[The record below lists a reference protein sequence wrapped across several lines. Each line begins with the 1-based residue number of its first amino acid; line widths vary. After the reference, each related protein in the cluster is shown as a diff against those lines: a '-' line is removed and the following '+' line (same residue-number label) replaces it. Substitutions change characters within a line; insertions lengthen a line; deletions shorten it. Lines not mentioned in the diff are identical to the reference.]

1 MIKGY
6 TDIKQSETL
15 AEILP
20 LESADMYYD
29 RYGTPNVINNL
40 VTHKSIKTDKYQHLI
55 PCWSLAALLNVL
67 PKIYY
72 PVKDHKTDLILG
84 KPKDKWCVLYWD
96 TTGMQHGEETLGDN
110 PVDACV
116 NMIFKLFLPS
126 QNSKPVVDDNGP
138 FLSELSPIN

>member
-1 MIKGY
+1 MVNVKSH
-6 TDIKQSETL
+6 TDIEQSKIL

-20 LESADMYYD
+20 LDSADYFYKYCIGHYNTIHY
-29 RYGTPNVINNL
+29 RLETYPYNKGANKNN
-40 VTHKSIKTDKYQHLI
+40 DI
-55 PCWSLAALLNVL
+55 PCWSLSALLNVL

-110 PVDACV
+110 PVDTCV
-116 NMIFKLFLPS
+116 DMIVKLKEKNMI
-126 QNSKPVVDDNGP
+126 
-138 FLSELSPIN
+138 

>member
-1 MIKGY
+1 METIKSY
-6 TDIKQSETL
+6 TDIERSKVL

-20 LESADMYYD
+20 LDSADYFYKYCIGHYNSIYYRLETYPYNKGGNKNHD
-29 RYGTPNVINNL
+29 
-40 VTHKSIKTDKYQHLI
+40 I

-84 KPKDKWCVLYWD
+84 KPKDKWCLLYWD

-110 PVDACV
+110 PVDACADMIV
-116 NMIFKLFLPS
+116 KLKEKNMI
-126 QNSKPVVDDNGP
+126 
-138 FLSELSPIN
+138 

>member
-1 MIKGY
+1 MVMETIKSY
-6 TDIKQSETL
+6 TDIERSKVL

-20 LESADMYYD
+20 LDSADYFYKYCIGHYNSIYYRLETYPYNKGGNKNHD
-29 RYGTPNVINNL
+29 
-40 VTHKSIKTDKYQHLI
+40 I

-116 NMIFKLFLPS
+116 DMIVKLKEKNMI
-126 QNSKPVVDDNGP
+126 
-138 FLSELSPIN
+138 

>member
-1 MIKGY
+1 MVNVKSH
-6 TDIKQSETL
+6 TDIEQSKIL

-20 LESADMYYD
+20 LDSADYFYKYCIGHYNTIHY
-29 RYGTPNVINNL
+29 RLETYPYNRGTNKN
-40 VTHKSIKTDKYQHLI
+40 HDI
-55 PCWSLAALLNVL
+55 PCWSLSALLNVL

-116 NMIFKLFLPS
+116 DMITKLKEKNMI
-126 QNSKPVVDDNGP
+126 
-138 FLSELSPIN
+138 

>member
-1 MIKGY
+1 MKSY
-6 TDIKQSETL
+6 TDIPQSERL
-15 AEILP
+15 VKILP
-20 LESADMYYD
+20 LESADMYYREWKRMTKHIRIAHVGSAGEND
-29 RYGTPNVINNL
+29 L
-40 VTHKSIKTDKYQHLI
+40 

-96 TTGMQHGEETLGDN
+96 TTGMQDGEETLGDN

-116 NMIFKLFLPS
+116 DMIVKLKEKNMI
-126 QNSKPVVDDNGP
+126 
-138 FLSELSPIN
+138 

>member
-1 MIKGY
+1 MVNVKSH
-6 TDIKQSETL
+6 TDIEQSKIL

-20 LESADMYYD
+20 LDSADYFYKYCIGHYNTIHY
-29 RYGTPNVINNL
+29 RLETYPYNKGANKNN
-40 VTHKSIKTDKYQHLI
+40 DI
-55 PCWSLAALLNVL
+55 PCWSLSALLNVL

-110 PVDACV
+110 PVDACADMIV
-116 NMIFKLFLPS
+116 KLKEKNMI
-126 QNSKPVVDDNGP
+126 
-138 FLSELSPIN
+138 

>member
-1 MIKGY
+1 MTMETIKSY
-6 TDIKQSETL
+6 TDIERSKVL

-20 LESADMYYD
+20 LDSADYFYKYCIGHYNSIYYRLETYPYNKGGNKNHD
-29 RYGTPNVINNL
+29 
-40 VTHKSIKTDKYQHLI
+40 I

-84 KPKDKWCVLYWD
+84 KPKDKWCLLYWD

-110 PVDACV
+110 PVDACADMIV
-116 NMIFKLFLPS
+116 KLKEKNMI
-126 QNSKPVVDDNGP
+126 
-138 FLSELSPIN
+138 

>member
-1 MIKGY
+1 METIKSY
-6 TDIKQSETL
+6 TDIERSKVL

-20 LESADMYYD
+20 LDSADYFYKYCIGHYNSIYYRLETYPYNKGGNKNHD
-29 RYGTPNVINNL
+29 
-40 VTHKSIKTDKYQHLI
+40 I

-116 NMIFKLFLPS
+116 DMIVKLKENNF
-126 QNSKPVVDDNGP
+126 
-138 FLSELSPIN
+138 I

>member
-1 MIKGY
+1 MAMEAIKSY
-6 TDIKQSETL
+6 TDIERSKVL

-20 LESADMYYD
+20 LDSADYFYKYCIGHYNTIYYRLETYPYNKGGNKNHD
-29 RYGTPNVINNL
+29 
-40 VTHKSIKTDKYQHLI
+40 I

-67 PKIYY
+67 SKIYY

-84 KPKDKWCVLYWD
+84 KPKDEWCVLYWD

-116 NMIFKLFLPS
+116 NMIVKLKEK
-126 QNSKPVVDDNGP
+126 NM
-138 FLSELSPIN
+138 I

>member
-1 MIKGY
+1 METIKSY
-6 TDIKQSETL
+6 TDIERSKVL

-20 LESADMYYD
+20 LDSADYFYKYCIGHYNSIYYRLETYPYNKGGNKNHD
-29 RYGTPNVINNL
+29 
-40 VTHKSIKTDKYQHLI
+40 I

-116 NMIFKLFLPS
+116 DMIVKLKEKNMI
-126 QNSKPVVDDNGP
+126 
-138 FLSELSPIN
+138 

>member
-1 MIKGY
+1 METIKSY
-6 TDIKQSETL
+6 TDIERSKVL

-20 LESADMYYD
+20 LDSADYFYKYCIGHYNSIYYRLETYPYNKGANKNHD
-29 RYGTPNVINNL
+29 
-40 VTHKSIKTDKYQHLI
+40 I
-55 PCWSLAALLNVL
+55 PCWSLSALLNVL

-116 NMIFKLFLPS
+116 DMIVKLKEKNMI
-126 QNSKPVVDDNGP
+126 
-138 FLSELSPIN
+138 

>member
-1 MIKGY
+1 METIKSY
-6 TDIKQSETL
+6 TDIERSKVL

-20 LESADMYYD
+20 LDSADMSY
-29 RYGTPNVINNL
+29 PIIHNVGQEPYHCNIPMFVPAMNG
-40 VTHKSIKTDKYQHLI
+40 DI

-84 KPKDKWCVLYWD
+84 KPKDKWCILYWD

-110 PVDACV
+110 PVDACYE
-116 NMIFKLFLPS
+116 MILRFKEKNL
-126 QNSKPVVDDNGP
+126 
-138 FLSELSPIN
+138 I